1 MANRQGLMKRLLMIL
16 AAAGMAY
23 TSAHSGIGDWKNYT
37 AMNSLMGVASSH
49 DSVWAATSGGA
60 FLYILHDS
68 AFVRFTNSE
77 GLTTNA
83 LTAIAID
90 RAGSIWFGQSDGS
103 IDVFTPAAGRWRYI
117 RDIAVSDK
125 SQKSITSFFLAGDSM
140 YIATSFGVSL
150 FSISRFEFIDTY
162 GNFGTSM
169 PPPVLSVV
177 RFKDRVYAAT
187 ANGIAVSKASAVN
200 LAAPDSWYTY
210 QLPGVISTLTIF
222 NGQVLGGGDG
232 GLFTFD
238 GASWLPIAAVS
249 QPVALR
255 GQSDALLYFTRY
267 HYLYSYALSGAVQQ
281 IGSLVPSSVTSGTVA
296 AGIPVFGTDSL
307 GLAQWKAAAGAWVTS
322 APNGPA
328 SNSFASIA
336 VGSDGAIWAASGGL
350 GGGNGSGFYSFNGSS
365 WSNYSTSTLPGLRN
379 NDCYAIAMGPN
390 NSKWVSTW
398 GGGLVLLNEAN
409 RLVRIFDD
417 VSPGLVGVNDNVHF
431 VVPSVVAVA
440 RDGNIWVS
448 IFRSANLSKVVWKM
462 NPDST
467 WVAFPAAQGDYNR
480 MLGLTIDRNDTKWFI
495 NQLSGFQPDG
505 RRIVYLNEKLAVAGT
520 SDGWG
525 SLTVADGVTST
536 GVSCVVED
544 REGQLWLGTSVGIT
558 VISDPLRP
566 LAQNSISKIFL
577 GAVRDQTINCI
588 AVDALNNKWI
598 GTSRGV
604 FLLSPDGTSLLDQ
617 YTVANSNGKLVDDN
631 IISIAFDTKKG
642 VAYFGTSKGLSS
654 VGITTIAPAPDYSG
668 MSAAPNPFHPAEQP
682 YVMLQGLADGTTI
695 KIITISGKLVKQF
708 AAQGGGR
715 AFWDGK
721 TEMGEPVASGIYI
734 AVAYSDNGSKI
745 GTTKVA
751 VIRR

>member
-1 MANRQGLMKRLLMIL
+1 MAKQQGPMKRLLMIL

-23 TSAHSGIGDWKNYT
+23 VSALGGIGDWKNFT
-37 AMNSLMGVASSH
+37 AMNSVRGVASSH

-60 FLYILHDS
+60 FLYTLHDS
-68 AFVRFTNSE
+68 AFVRFTNSD

-83 LTAIAID
+83 LTAITID
-90 RAGSIWFGQSDGS
+90 RNGSIWFGQSDGS
-103 IDVFTPAAGRWRYI
+103 IDVYIPAAGRWRYI

-125 SQKSITSFFLAGDSM
+125 SQKAITSFFLAGDSM

-162 GNFGTSM
+162 SNFGASI

-177 RFKDRVYAAT
+177 SFKNRVYAAT
-187 ANGIAVSKASAVN
+187 AGGIAISKVSAVN
-200 LAAPDSWYTY
+200 LAAPESWDASASP
-210 QLPGVISTLTIF
+210 PGVSTLAVF
-222 NGQVLGGGDG
+222 NGKVLAGGTA

-238 GASWLPIAAVS
+238 GISWLPVAAAS

-255 GQSDALLYFTRY
+255 GQSAAAVYFTRAQL
-267 HYLYSYALSGAVQQ
+267 LYSFSLTGAVQQ
-281 IGSLVPSSVTSGTVA
+281 IGTTAPSVVTSGTNA
-296 AGIPVFGTDSL
+296 SGTALFGTDSL
-307 GLAQWKAAAGAWVTS
+307 GLAQWNAATGKWNVA

-336 VGSDGAIWAASGGL
+336 VDNDGAIWAASGGL
-350 GGGNGSGFYSFNGSS
+350 GGVNGSGFYRFNGSQ
-365 WSNYSTSTLPGLRN
+365 WTNYSTSTLPGLGTN
-379 NDCYAIAMGPN
+379 ACYAIAMGPN

-409 RLVRIFDD
+409 RLVRVFDNT
-417 VSPGLVGVNDNVHF
+417 SPGFIGVNDNVKF
-431 VVPSVVAVA
+431 VVPSVAA
-440 RDGNIWVS
+440 AGRDGSMWVS
-448 IFRSANLSKVVWKM
+448 IYRSANLSKVVWKM

-467 WVAFPAAQGDYNR
+467 WAAYPAAQGDYNK
-480 MLGLTIDRNDTKWFI
+480 MIGLTIDRNDTKWFI

-505 RRIVYLNEKLAVAGT
+505 QRFVYLNEKLAVAGT

-525 SLTVADGVTST
+525 TLSVADGLTST
-536 GVSCVVED
+536 GISCVVED

-566 LAQNSISKIFL
+566 SAQKAISKIFL
-577 GAVRDQTINCI
+577 GAVRDQSINCI
-588 AVDALNNKWI
+588 AVDALNNKWV

-631 IISIAFDTKKG
+631 IISIAFDAKKG

-654 VGITTIAPAPDYSG
+654 VGITTIAPSADYSG
-668 MSAAPNPFHPAEQP
+668 ISAAPNPFHPADQP
-682 YVMLQGLADGTTI
+682 YVMLQGLADGSTI
-695 KIITISGKLVKQF
+695 KVLTVSGKLVKQF
-708 AAQGGGR
+708 SAQGGGR
-715 AFWDGK
+715 AFWDGR
-721 TEMGEPVASGIYI
+721 TESGEAVASGIYL
-734 AVAYSDNGSKI
+734 AVAYSDNGSRI
-745 GTTKVA
+745 GTVKVA